1 MGQSYVM
8 TGYRDEIGQTLR
20 SARQAAGLS
29 LRDIAAETRI
39 KPVYLQAIEA
49 GQFDRLPALPQTLGF
64 TRAYARHLNV
74 DVDAPLARLG
84 EEVHRSIDSADFAPP
99 ELPWSQVPLARFGW
113 AVAGAFL
120 GMGLLGALLFGF
132 EAPRDEPVPVTP
144 PSSPIV
150 ETPAA
155 QAPAVETPI
164 VARPAAPAEPAA
176 SPAPERSV
184 NGSSPVSASMAER
197 LLHLEPASVTPPPV
211 SAPDLFATRSVYLRA
226 APANEG
232 RELGVLSA
240 CEGLTLLGDSPS
252 GQWREVG
259 RGDGVRGWVFH
270 RFVVAEPAAACR

>member
-1 MGQSYVM
+1 MM
-8 TGYRDEIGQTLR
+8 NYRDEIGETLR
-20 SARQAAGLS
+20 TARQAAGLS

-84 EEVHRSIDSADFAPP
+84 EEVHRNIESADFSAP
-99 ELPWSQVPLARFGW
+99 ELPWSQVPLARIGW
-113 AVAGAFL
+113 AVAGALL
-120 GMGLLGALLFGF
+120 GMGLLAALLFGF
-132 EAPRDEPVPVTP
+132 ETPRVEPVPVATP
-144 PSSPIV
+144 PSSPV
-150 ETPAA
+150 AA
-155 QAPAVETPI
+155 PSV
-164 VARPAAPAEPAA
+164 APAEPVA

-184 NGSSPVSASMAER
+184 NGSSPVSASMAENLR
-197 LLHLEPASVTPPPV
+197 RFEPASVTPPPV
-211 SAPDLFATRSVYLRA
+211 PAPDLFATRSVYLRA

-240 CEGLTLLGDSPS
+240 CEGLTLFGESPN

-270 RFVVAEPAAACR
+270 RFVVAEPAPACR